1 MKYLLAFL
9 GVCVVVFG
17 IIALLFI
24 PAAWR
29 AVPAAHA
36 PVIRIDIP
44 EGAGA
49 NDVARILVERKLL
62 STTVGYRLYASL
74 NRMARRPRPGAYDL
88 PFGMSYRAIAVLLA
102 TGPAREETTVRVLEG
117 WTIEDIREALLNS
130 GVTSTLSDFVDASG
144 TSYEGYLFPDTY
156 RVWKDQLPQSL
167 IKKQREEF
175 ATKTEGFAS
184 EAAAQGRSLRDVVIL
199 ASIVE
204 KEARH
209 DEDRPIIAGIFLNRM
224 RSGMRLQSDATL
236 NYILSSGR
244 SRLTAEDLKNPS
256 PYNTYLH
263 DGLPP
268 GPISNPGLASLNAAL
283 HPAKTD
289 YYFFLTDAEGKTY
302 YARTLEEHIKNRY
315 RAYRE

>member
-1 MKYLLAFL
+1 MKYLLAFF
-9 GVCVVVFG
+9 GTGIVVFG
-17 IIALLFI
+17 VIALLFI

-29 AVPAAHA
+29 TVPAANA
-36 PVIRIDIP
+36 PVIRVEIP
-44 EGAGA
+44 EGARA
-49 NDVARILVERKLL
+49 ADVADILVERKLL
-62 STTVGYRLYASL
+62 STTLGYRLFAVL
-74 NRMARRPRPGAYDL
+74 HVTARRPRPGMYDL
-88 PFGMSYRAIAVLLA
+88 PYGMSYRAIAGVLA

-130 GVTSTLSDFVDASG
+130 GVTSTPSDFVDASG

-175 ATKTEGFAS
+175 ASKTEGFTT
-184 EAAAQGRSLRDVVIL
+184 EAAAQGRDLRDVVIL

-224 RSGMRLQSDATL
+224 RNGMRLQSDATL

-256 PYNTYLH
+256 LYNTYLH

-268 GPISNPGLASLNAAL
+268 GPISNPGIASLNAAL

-315 RAYRE
+315 RAYGE